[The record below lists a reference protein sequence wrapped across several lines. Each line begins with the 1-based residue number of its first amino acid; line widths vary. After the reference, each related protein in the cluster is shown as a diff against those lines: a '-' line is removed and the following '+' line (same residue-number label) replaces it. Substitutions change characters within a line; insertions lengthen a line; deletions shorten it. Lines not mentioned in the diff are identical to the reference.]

1 MNSSVRSRR
10 SAPCVAAS
18 ALASRALARLP
29 ATSPTVGLNCPT
41 AIRRWFWISC
51 LSLMAFQYRARARS
65 ATRQLHGGAV
75 THRARAFTLRLSPH
89 RPGCAKFMS
98 RSSRLCDSYMT
109 LLRHPIHLPGSAV
122 PPEIPEYG
130 FETFGA
136 KNNGFRKGWF
146 CLFACRD

>member
-65 ATRQLHGGAV
+65 ATRQLHGGA
-75 THRARAFTLRLSPH
+75 RYASGARVHAKVIAAPARLRKVHVAFIAL
-89 RPGCAKFMS
+89 M
-98 RSSRLCDSYMT
+98 
-109 LLRHPIHLPGSAV
+109 
-122 PPEIPEYG
+122 
-130 FETFGA
+130 
-136 KNNGFRKGWF
+136 
-146 CLFACRD
+146 